1 MREIQRQCVFFF
13 TLKRRSE
20 IFSTIFA
27 IIRLFSG
34 EGGEKSIFDFR
45 NDFARPFACARI
57 SATTF
62 KRRVALIGLE
72 PRIKGIKTERYSQK
86 YDVA

>member
-1 MREIQRQCVFFF
+1 MREIQRQCAFFF

-20 IFSTIFA
+20 IFLPIFA
-27 IIRLFSG
+27 KIQLLAG
-34 EGGEKSIFDFR
+34 KKEKSIFDFL
-45 NDFARPFACARI
+45 NDFARHFASARI

-86 YDVA
+86 YGVA

>member
-1 MREIQRQCVFFF
+1 MRIFFHIK
-13 TLKRRSE
+13 T
-20 IFSTIFA
+20 TIWNFLTILA

-34 EGGEKSIFDFR
+34 GGGEKSIFDFR
-45 NDFARPFACARI
+45 NDFARHFASARI

-86 YDVA
+86 YGVA

>member
-1 MREIQRQCVFFF
+1 MREIQRQCAFFF
-13 TLKRRSE
+13 TLKRRSG
-20 IFSTIFA
+20 IFSTILA

-34 EGGEKSIFDFR
+34 GGEKSISDFR
-45 NDFARPFACARI
+45 NDFAGHFASARI

-86 YDVA
+86 YGVA

>member
-1 MREIQRQCVFFF
+1 MRIFF

-20 IFSTIFA
+20 IFLPIFA

-34 EGGEKSIFDFR
+34 GGGEKSIFDFR
-45 NDFARPFACARI
+45 NDFARPFASARI

-72 PRIKGIKTERYSQK
+72 PRIKEIKTEGYSQK